1 MFLAAILLLQAAP
14 QCAAT
19 DAALPAN
26 LSGWTAQADGFG
38 VNRAVTL
45 DAGDVA
51 KLPGVPAGA
60 KPGGAAMIGFRVE
73 TAGRYGVALDQR
85 GWVDVVSGVAGG
97 DALKSAAHGHGP
109 ACSSIRKIV
118 RYDLQ
123 PGIYRLYVTGLA
135 TPSAKVMLVAP

>member
-1 MFLAAILLLQAAP
+1 MLIPALLLLQASTT
-14 QCAAT
+14 CAAT

-38 VNRAVTL
+38 INRAVTL

-60 KPGGAAMIGFRVE
+60 KPGGAAMIGFRIE

-85 GWVDVVSGVAGG
+85 GWIDVVPGVAGG
-97 DALKSAAHGHGP
+97 EVLKSEAHGHGP
-109 ACSSIRKIV
+109 DCSSIRKIV
-118 RYDLQ
+118 RYDLE
-123 PGIYRLYVTGLA
+123 PGIYRLYLTGLE

>member
-1 MFLAAILLLQAAP
+1 MFLAAILLFQAAP
-14 QCAAT
+14 QCPAT

-51 KLPGVPAGA
+51 KLPSFPAEV
-60 KPGGAAMIGFRVE
+60 KPGGAVMIGFRIK
-73 TAGRYGVALDQR
+73 TTGRYGIALDQR
-85 GWVDVVSGVAGG
+85 GWVDVVSSVSR
-97 DALKSAAHGHGP
+97 DEVLKSKAHGHGP
-109 ACSSIRKIV
+109 DCSSIRKIV
-118 RYDLQ
+118 RFDLQ

-135 TPSAKVMLVAP
+135 TPTVKVMLVAP